1 MAACQ
6 SILLTGATGS
16 LGAIILEQLLSNGNA
31 VTAVLRSFQNSRSY
45 LENRYE
51 KEVATGNLQFV
62 EIPDMTVTDAFHGAA
77 TGVSA
82 IIHVATPLA
91 KDNFVEM
98 MIKPANK
105 IIHNILYAATA
116 SSTVK
121 RVIITGSMVATF
133 NFLNFMDSPKTITEA
148 DFNDIPLDD
157 ALKKVSLAYAYS
169 KMSSERTAWEY
180 MQQSQRSFD
189 LIFLLAPSI
198 FGRSIQAGFKAVK
211 GDLGGI
217 AAIYRELFDRDTLG
231 FLFPCVM

>member
-1 MAACQ
+1 MAASD

-16 LGAIILEQLLSNGNA
+16 LGAVILDQLLSNGNS

-51 KEVATGNLQFV
+51 KEVAAGNLQFV

-148 DFNDIPLDD
+148 DFNDIQLDD
-157 ALKKVSLAYAYS
+157 ALKKVSLAYTY
-169 KMSSERTAWEY
+169 
-180 MQQSQRSFD
+180 
-189 LIFLLAPSI
+189 
-198 FGRSIQAGFKAVK
+198 
-211 GDLGGI
+211 
-217 AAIYRELFDRDTLG
+217 
-231 FLFPCVM
+231 